1 MQQPLFEVHWTER
14 ALERMRRLYDW
25 VTEHDCEENAAS
37 LVERLFEAGD
47 GLVWSP
53 QRYESAPEW
62 GEGVRRLPLRGGA
75 SMQQPLFEVHWTER
89 ALERI
94 LFKVDEA
101 QRRVDIVTVMGGREN
116 PREVR

>member
-14 ALERMRRLYDW
+14 ALERMRQLYDW

-53 QRYESAPEW
+53 LRYESAPEW
-62 GEGVRRLPLRGGA
+62 GDGVRCPSLGGVCCSRWMKSSGA
-75 SMQQPLFEVHWTER
+75 STCSLSWAAPRIR
-89 ALERI
+89 AI
-94 LFKVDEA
+94 FAK
-101 QRRVDIVTVMGGREN
+101 
-116 PREVR
+116 

>member
-53 QRYESAPEW
+53 LRYESAPEW
-62 GEGVRRLPLRGGA
+62 GEGIRRLPLLG
-75 SMQQPLFEVHWTER
+75 Q
-89 ALERI
+89 RI
-94 LFKVDEA
+94 LFKVDEE
-101 QRRVDIVTVMGGREN
+101 QRRVYVLSVMGGAEN
-116 PREVR
+116 PRDIR

>member
-25 VTEHDCEENAAS
+25 VMEHGCEENAAS

-53 QRYESAPEW
+53 LRYESAPEW
-62 GEGVRRLPLRGGA
+62 GEGIRRLPLLG
-75 SMQQPLFEVHWTER
+75 Q
-89 ALERI
+89 RI
-94 LFKVDEA
+94 LFKVDEE

-116 PREVR
+116 PHDIR

>member
-53 QRYESAPEW
+53 LRYESAPEW
-62 GEGVRRLPLRGGA
+62 GEGIRRLPLLGQ
-75 SMQQPLFEVHWTER
+75 S
-89 ALERI
+89 I
-94 LFKVDEA
+94 LFKVDEE
-101 QRRVDIVTVMGGREN
+101 QRRVYVLSVMGGAEN
-116 PREVR
+116 PHDIR